1 MNAAVILAAGDSS
14 RMGFPKQLAEV
25 KEKPLLQLIIDKVN
39 NKFEYSSVVL
49 GSENEVISEKID
61 FKNSNILINE
71 SWTEGITSSIR
82 TSLFF
87 YQGQKEIENII
98 FFLADQPEV
107 ESEVIDSL
115 INNDHD
121 GTKILIPQYRYKLGF
136 PILVPRLFWPK
147 LELITQDDDV
157 DEEKSVFQ
165 DFDLIDFFISSET
178 ETKNL
183 NFNFLDAKDVNP
195 YDLLK
200 AKHIL
205 LTHSAVPILKEALN
219 VK

>member
-25 KEKPLLQLIIDKVN
+25 KEKPLLQLIVDKVN

-165 DFDLIDFFISSET
+165 DFDLIDFFISSEI
-178 ETKNL
+178 ETRNL
-183 NFNFLDAKDVNP
+183 NFNFLEPIDYDEEKDF
-195 YDLLK
+195 
-200 AKHIL
+200 
-205 LTHSAVPILKEALN
+205 
-219 VK
+219 

>member
-25 KEKPLLQLIIDKVN
+25 KEKSLLQLIIDKVN

-49 GSENEVISEKID
+49 GSENEVISEKVD

-71 SWTEGITSSIR
+71 NWSEGITSSIR

-87 YQGQKEIENII
+87 YQGQKEIDNVI

-115 INNDHD
+115 INDDHD

-165 DFDLIDFFISSET
+165 DFDLIDFFISSEIK
-178 ETKNL
+178 TKNI
-183 NFNFLDAKDVNP
+183 NFNFLEPIDYDEEKDF
-195 YDLLK
+195 
-200 AKHIL
+200 
-205 LTHSAVPILKEALN
+205 
-219 VK
+219 

>member
-71 SWTEGITSSIR
+71 SWTEGITSAIR

-147 LELITQDDDV
+147 LELITQDDNL

-165 DFDLIDFFISSET
+165 DFDLIDFFISSEI
-178 ETKNL
+178 ETRNL
-183 NFNFLDAKDVNP
+183 NFNFLEPIDYDEEKDF
-195 YDLLK
+195 
-200 AKHIL
+200 
-205 LTHSAVPILKEALN
+205 
-219 VK
+219 

>member
-25 KEKPLLQLIIDKVN
+25 KEKSLLQLIIDKVN

-49 GSENEVISEKID
+49 GSENEIISEKVD

-71 SWTEGITSSIR
+71 NWSEGITSSIR

-87 YQGQKEIENII
+87 YQGQKEIDNVI

-115 INNDHD
+115 INDDHD

-183 NFNFLDAKDVNP
+183 NFNFLEPIDYDEEKDF
-195 YDLLK
+195 
-200 AKHIL
+200 
-205 LTHSAVPILKEALN
+205 
-219 VK
+219 

>member
-147 LELITQDDDV
+147 LELITQDDNL

-165 DFDLIDFFISSET
+165 DFDLIDFFISSEI
-178 ETKNL
+178 ETRNI
-183 NFNFLDAKDVNP
+183 NFNFLEPIDYDEEKDF
-195 YDLLK
+195 
-200 AKHIL
+200 
-205 LTHSAVPILKEALN
+205 
-219 VK
+219 

>member
-25 KEKPLLQLIIDKVN
+25 KEKSLLQSIIDKVN
-39 NKFEYSSVVL
+39 DNFEHSSVVL

-71 SWTEGITSSIR
+71 NWAEGITSSIR

-87 YQGQKEIENII
+87 YQDHKEIENVI

-107 ESEVIDSL
+107 ADEVIDDL
-115 INNDHD
+115 INDDHD

-136 PILVPRLFWPK
+136 PILVPRLFWLK
-147 LELITQDDDV
+147 LELITEDDDV

-165 DFDLIDFFISSET
+165 DFDLIDFFISSEI
-178 ETKNL
+178 EIKKL
-183 NFNFLDAKDVNP
+183 NFNFLEPIDYDEEKDF
-195 YDLLK
+195 
-200 AKHIL
+200 
-205 LTHSAVPILKEALN
+205 
-219 VK
+219 

>member
-25 KEKPLLQLIIDKVN
+25 KEKSLLQLIIDKVN

-49 GSENEVISEKID
+49 GSENEVISEKVD

-71 SWTEGITSSIR
+71 NWSEGITSSIR

-87 YQGQKEIENII
+87 YQGQKEIDNVI

-115 INNDHD
+115 INDDHD

-165 DFDLIDFFISSET
+165 DFDLIDFFISSEI
-178 ETKNL
+178 ETVNL
-183 NFNFLDAKDVNP
+183 NFNFLEPIDYDEEKDF
-195 YDLLK
+195 
-200 AKHIL
+200 
-205 LTHSAVPILKEALN
+205 
-219 VK
+219 

>member
-107 ESEVIDSL
+107 ESEVIDGL
-115 INNDHD
+115 INDDHD

-147 LELITQDDDV
+147 LELITQDDNV

-165 DFDLIDFFISSET
+165 DFDLIDFFISSEI
-178 ETKNL
+178 ETTNL
-183 NFNFLDAKDVNP
+183 NFNFLEPIDYDEEKDF
-195 YDLLK
+195 
-200 AKHIL
+200 
-205 LTHSAVPILKEALN
+205 
-219 VK
+219 

>member
-25 KEKPLLQLIIDKVN
+25 KEKSLLQLIIDKVN

-49 GSENEVISEKID
+49 GSENEVISEKVD

-71 SWTEGITSSIR
+71 NWSEGITSSIR

-87 YQGQKEIENII
+87 YQGQKEIDNVI
-98 FFLADQPEV
+98 FFLADQPEI

-115 INNDHD
+115 INDDHD

-183 NFNFLDAKDVNP
+183 NFNFLEPIDYDEEKDF
-195 YDLLK
+195 
-200 AKHIL
+200 
-205 LTHSAVPILKEALN
+205 
-219 VK
+219 

>member
-25 KEKPLLQLIIDKVN
+25 KEKSLLQLIIDKVN

-49 GSENEVISEKID
+49 GSENEVISEKVD

-71 SWTEGITSSIR
+71 NWSEGITSSIR

-87 YQGQKEIENII
+87 YQGQKEIDNVI

-115 INNDHD
+115 INDDHD

-178 ETKNL
+178 QTKNL
-183 NFNFLDAKDVNP
+183 NFNFLEPIDYDEEKDF
-195 YDLLK
+195 
-200 AKHIL
+200 
-205 LTHSAVPILKEALN
+205 
-219 VK
+219 